1 MCQMESLF
9 ETDPPRLP
17 WPILRKALTMA
28 NGTLYNDCR
37 LANST
42 VGQATKWLKEAF
54 GLTED
59 TVPSCLDPRELV
71 EV

>member
-1 MCQMESLF
+1 
-9 ETDPPRLP
+9 
-17 WPILRKALTMA
+17 MA

-59 TVPSCLDPRELV
+59 TVPSSLDPRELV
-71 EV
+71 EA